1 MNFIEQVEAVIQA
14 TTFHSRMTFSWFGKL
29 SPHLHPS
36 ARRALTPQIERKC
49 LLYNL
54 QFQLYKDF
62 YCRGFPNPAEQEL
75 IDGQDVGVTSFVRQ
89 LSVANAGKGY
99 CSDGW
104 SVHTVRGCNVAV
116 RRAGLELWARPRDCL
131 IPPGI
136 LIEPGMRLG
145 LRFPKELFSISPG
158 FYVAMGDKE
167 LVGDNSQALV
177 RVYWNLTAE
186 GSVRFMREAT
196 LTLNGAELPFKIK
209 AVNDPARFT
218 RRDAVV
224 LYIRKA
230 DYRHVSELMER
241 IYPQLVPSLKKGEP
255 AFTKQLATGVGLAED
270 PGQGESF
277 GAHRCRILA
286 EGLIRAREQRRRSV
300 QEKLKV
306 IKDCFE
312 ENGIDLSKPFLA
324 SAAVDDYDFHLRF
337 ETMAHPRPS
346 LIPGSASGAFLK
358 TAVQIGESLVQ
369 NAVWYEGVCN
379 WMGTAND
386 EPKSA
391 AVSLTRKYCPLGS
404 LLYSGTSGVAVF
416 LAELHSVNAHR
427 GVRRCAIGAI
437 EHALSYVDVKPELPW
452 GVYTGWIGVA
462 LAAAWVGKALRRDDL
477 LERAARMLRSFGSV
491 ARTRSEFD
499 FISGNA
505 GVITAFILL
514 RDLLEDDSFLDL
526 ATELGDDLLRSAER
540 SNVGL
545 SWRSPL
551 GSGGRNLTG
560 FAHGSAGA
568 GFALL
573 ELFRL
578 TNRAKY
584 LEAADH
590 AFSYERHW
598 FDSKVGNWPDFR
610 EEQGKSNRRPSRFS
624 NAWCHGAPGV
634 ALSRLRAYEVTKN
647 PKYKLEAMI
656 ALETTH
662 RITNVWVQSGTYNYS
677 LCHGLSGN
685 AEILF
690 YGWQV
695 LGNDFAEGLATA
707 HAVAHARIANST
719 KSSELTDRGGDESEP
734 PGLMLGLAGVG
745 YFFLRLHNPTSRSV
759 LSLVTAP

>member
-14 TTFHSRMTFSWFGKL
+14 TTFHSRMTYSWFGKL

-36 ARRALTPQIERKC
+36 VGRALTPQIERKF

-62 YCRGFPNPAEQEL
+62 YCRGFPSPPEPEV

-89 LSVANAGKGY
+89 LSGANAGKGY
-99 CSDGW
+99 CSEGW

-116 RRAGLELWARPRDCL
+116 RRAGLELWVRPRDCL

-136 LIEPGMRLG
+136 RIEPGLRLG

-167 LVGDNSQALV
+167 LVGENSQALV

-186 GSVRFMREAT
+186 GSIRFMRNAT
-196 LTLNGAELPFKIK
+196 LTLNRAELPFKIK
-209 AVNDPARFT
+209 AVNDAARFT

-230 DYRHVSELMER
+230 DYQHVSELMER
-241 IYPQLVPSLKKGEP
+241 IYPQVVRSLKKGEP
-255 AFTKQLATGVGLAED
+255 AFTKQLAMGVGLAED

-286 EGLIRAREQRRRSV
+286 EGLIRAREQRRTSV

-324 SAAVDDYDFHLRF
+324 SAVVDDYNFHPRF
-337 ETMAHPRPS
+337 ETIAHPRPS

-369 NAVWYEGVCN
+369 NAVWYEGACN

-391 AVSLTRKYCPLGS
+391 AISLTRKYCPLGS

-437 EHALSYVDVKPELPW
+437 EHALSYLDVKPEVPW

-462 LAAAWVGKALRRDDL
+462 LAAAWVGKALRREDL
-477 LERAARMLRSFGSV
+477 LERAARMLRGFRAV
-491 ARTRSEFD
+491 ARTRTEFD

-514 RDLLEDDSFLDL
+514 RDLLQDDSFLEL

-584 LEAADH
+584 LEAADQ
-590 AFSYERHW
+590 AFNYERHW

-610 EEQGKSNRRPSRFS
+610 EEQGKSKRRPSRFS

-656 ALETTH
+656 ALQTTH
-662 RITNVWVQSGTYNYS
+662 RLTNVWIQSGTYNYS

-707 HAVAHARIANST
+707 HAIAHARIANST
-719 KSSELTDRGGDESEP
+719 KRTGLTDRGGDESEP

-745 YFFLRLHNPTSRSV
+745 YFFLRLHSPTSRSV